1 MPNAWKQSGKCGCV
15 IAILLA
21 CSAAWPAIQASA
33 QPIDIPGPPGSHT
46 FGKAVA
52 VLPNGNFVVTDPS
65 AQSGN
70 MNVGRVF
77 LYRPDGTLINFF
89 SGSAANDFVGLGG
102 ITVLAN
108 GNFVVSSPYWSND
121 GVAGAGAVTWVDGS
135 NGLSGLVSA
144 SNSLVGSIT
153 YTVQISMDPQVKPV
167 GHRSFAD
174 DKKVGV
180 ADWRGG
186 FIPAQDALAAIC
198 EMFGEKLSATIASL
212 RANPLKSGS
221 QRLHD
226 FYGIG
231 NGEYWRF
238 SQERNGRVVVEREL
252 RLFEK
257 RWLQAK
263 GAGRLRYSWWLLFN
277 GANLYRNRYRLN
289 QRQQKK

>member
-1 MPNAWKQSGKCGCV
+1 MDDDYNHERFELVEMQRHCKERAVFDQEQSRRF
-15 IAILLA
+15 
-21 CSAAWPAIQASA
+21 
-33 QPIDIPGPPGSHT
+33 GSL
-46 FGKAVA
+46 FRAVA
-52 VLPNGNFVVTDPS
+52 FDRSVDAVAKALQTYNEDPESAIPVVEVFL
-65 AQSGN
+65 Q
-70 MNVGRVF
+70 VFGRVLNDESSTF
-77 LYRPDGTLINFF
+77 LLDEKKIVLVATTPQLPDLPVF
-89 SGSAANDFVGLGG
+89 S
-102 ITVLAN
+102 
-108 GNFVVSSPYWSND
+108 
-121 GVAGAGAVTWVDGS
+121 
-135 NGLSGLVSA
+135 
-144 SNSLVGSIT
+144 SLVGSIT